1 MKLTKEQHE
10 ELVTDVDKFNEFV
23 YDLTEHIMQRVLLE
37 IPALVSYHVRE
48 VSKTRTL
55 REKFYKD
62 NPELKGK
69 ESLIIQAV
77 NGISSNHPEMS
88 REEVYREAGK
98 EAKKLLKMETA
109 NV

>member
-1 MKLTKEQHE
+1 MNLTKEQHE
-10 ELVTDVDKFNEFV
+10 NLITDVDKFNKFL
-23 YDLTEHIMQRVLLE
+23 DDFTEHIMQRVMLE

-48 VSKTRTL
+48 VSRIKTL
-55 REKFYKD
+55 REKFYQA

-77 NGISSNHPEMS
+77 NGISSKHPEMS

-98 EAKKLLKMETA
+98 EAKRLLKMET
-109 NV
+109 NYG